1 MAMTTMKRQG
11 VVVVPDFKPTLKPN
25 MARAQQRAGLRVL
38 AKRES
43 GGRSYDGENARKSG
57 KGQSYTN
64 KNRRRG
70 RPAWQR
76 SPDDTPLRDGNRD
89 RLMGLLT
96 DRCVVFVVGCFDDV
110 WMFGWS
116 CGDGGFERLL

>member
-1 MAMTTMKRQG
+1 MMMMMKRLD
-11 VVVVPDFKPTLKPN
+11 VPNFKPTLKPN
-25 MARAQQRAGLRVL
+25 IVRSQQISRLKVL
-38 AKRES
+38 ARRES

-96 DRCVVFVVGCFDDV
+96 DRCVVV
-110 WMFGWS
+110 
-116 CGDGGFERLL
+116 LLMMMYCNT